1 MRKIYSI
8 KTSRVS
14 RGSVVERYTTGVCC
28 WASSIVGTAQCFKV
42 SKNMETAVEDTVRG
56 FLRGAV
62 IWVFNHV
69 PVAKGNA
76 A

>member
-1 MRKIYSI
+1 M
-8 KTSRVS
+8 
-14 RGSVVERYTTGVCC
+14 
-28 WASSIVGTAQCFKV
+28 GTAQCFKV